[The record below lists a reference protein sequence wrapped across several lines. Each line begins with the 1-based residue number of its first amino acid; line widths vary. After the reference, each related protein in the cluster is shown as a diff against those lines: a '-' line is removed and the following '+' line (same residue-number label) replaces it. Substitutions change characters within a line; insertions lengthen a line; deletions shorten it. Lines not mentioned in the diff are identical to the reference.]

1 MVLPVPL
8 TLALLE
14 TEGVCTVPESVLVSV
29 AEPELL
35 VETPIMV
42 SPLRDKVLLM
52 LMSVAVVVGAVVML
66 MVPVEE
72 PEPAVAEYTAQAAEP
87 ALCAWIRSA
96 GAVQAP
102 RRQPKAEEAMADCVG
117 PHWQAESSKAQ
128 PAPVMAALRQ
138 EVAHEGCP
146 EKFCATAIA
155 APTRIMADFM
165 VTDL

>member
-52 LMSVAVVVGAVVML
+52 LLSVAVVVGAVVML

-72 PEPAVAEYTAQAAEP
+72 PEPAVAEYAAQAAAP
-87 ALCAWIRSA
+87 ALCAWIRSDA
-96 GAVQAP
+96 GQAP
-102 RRQPKAEEAMADCVG
+102 RRQTPAEAAMADCVG